1 MVKVYVMAVENLP
14 DPKEF
19 PQIMEGLSDKRKEKI
34 LCFKRTI
41 NRKQSLGAG
50 LLLKHILGEYNLN
63 FEDMY
68 YGEKGKPEIKGIHF
82 NLSHSEDMV
91 VCAVSEKAVGCDVE
105 KVGEYRNGIAE
116 RYFTENEIAYLNL
129 FDGEESKEEFYRLWT
144 MKESYLKMTGEGVT
158 IPLNQIEF
166 LVNENIQV
174 YRDNIACDCIIK
186 EYNIPGYKLTV
197 CAKENVFADNICQ
210 IF

>member
-1 MVKVYVMAVENLP
+1 MQE
-14 DPKEF
+14 
-19 PQIMEGLSDKRKEKI
+19 
-34 LCFKRTI
+34 
-41 NRKQSLGAG
+41 
-50 LLLKHILGEYNLN
+50 LLLKHILGEYNLS

-68 YGEKGKPEIKGIHF
+68 YGENGKPEIKGIHF

-105 KVGEYRNGIAE
+105 KVGEFRNGIAE